1 MKKLILLIVLVL
13 LVVAGIRLVK
23 MRKQA
28 VDDAPVAK
36 PVTYAVRTV
45 LPWENT
51 KITQSRTFLARLDSV
66 RSAGISSKLSGRIN
80 DLQVSESQRVEKG
93 DLLLQIDDR
102 EIRASIAGLEAKR
115 VSAEKNRRYAK
126 KLLARDK
133 ALFKAGG
140 LAGEKL
146 EASEVAFSSA
156 AAAVTEIEKNIAG
169 LNNQL
174 EYSQLRAPFDGIIG
188 TVFFR
193 SGDLATP
200 GKTLL
205 TLNSLPQK
213 LTFSY
218 IPETADIQPGQ
229 EVRQQGENQKLGTV
243 TKLYNDA
250 RVGLWVAEV
259 ALDERTNQPAGSY
272 LTIKVVTRTDTG
284 CAVPVEALLH
294 RQQGTGIMVYDQERF
309 YEQIVTVSA
318 QDGDLALIK
327 PCVSLPVAVASEAKL
342 SLLPTAGAIQII
354 AGDNHE

>member
-1 MKKLILLIVLVL
+1 MKKFIILIVFVL

-23 MRKQA
+23 IRKQA

-45 LPWENT
+45 LPREDT
-51 KITQSRTFLARLDSV
+51 EVAQSRIFLARLDSV
-66 RSAGISSKLSGRIN
+66 SSAGISSKLSGRIN
-80 DLQVSESQRVEKG
+80 DLKVSESQRVEKG

-102 EIRASIAGLEAKR
+102 EIRSSIAGLEAKL
-115 VSAEKNRRYAK
+115 VSAEKNRRYTK

-140 LAGEKL
+140 LAREKL
-146 EASEVAFSSA
+146 EVSEVAFGSA

-193 SGDLATP
+193 RGDLATP

-205 TLNSLPQK
+205 TVNSLPQK
-213 LTFSY
+213 LIFSY
-218 IPETADIQPGQ
+218 IPGAADIQPGR
-229 EVRQQGENQKLGTV
+229 EVRQQGKKQKLGSV

-250 RVGLWVAEV
+250 RAGLWVAEV
-259 ALDERTNQPAGSY
+259 ALDERINQPAGSY
-272 LTIKVVTRTDTG
+272 MTIEVVTRIGTG

-294 RQQGTGIMVYDQERF
+294 RPHGPGIMVYDQERF
-309 YEQIVTVSA
+309 HEQMVTVSA
-318 QDGDLALIK
+318 QNGDLALIE
-327 PCVSLPVAVASEAKL
+327 PCVSQPVAVASEAKL
-342 SLLPTAGAIQII
+342 SLLPTAGTIQII